1 MKVKKIINN
10 LELVV
15 AELELHHHAG
25 KAVQSGLNLC
35 AKITENGEDKIIPL
49 NTPDGRPI
57 FMNMENAIPL
67 DLTNEWTNFWQD
79 WEHPFNSPSI
89 FFTTNWL

>member
-10 LELVV
+10 LELIV

-35 AKITENGEDKIIPL
+35 AKVTENGEDKIIPL
-49 NTPDGRPI
+49 NTPDVSQ
-57 FMNMENAIPL
+57 FL
-67 DLTNEWTNFWQD
+67 
-79 WEHPFNSPSI
+79 
-89 FFTTNWL
+89 

>member
-1 MKVKKIINN
+1 MKVKKIVNN

-35 AKITENGEDKIIPL
+35 AKITENGKKKIIPL

-57 FMNMENAIPL
+57 FMNMENAIL
-67 DLTNEWTNFWQD
+67 LNKSDE
-79 WEHPFNSPSI
+79 
-89 FFTTNWL
+89 

>member
-49 NTPDGRPI
+49 NTPDWANFYEYGKRNPI
-57 FMNMENAIPL
+57 KS
-67 DLTNEWTNFWQD
+67 D
-79 WEHPFNSPSI
+79 
-89 FFTTNWL
+89 

>member
-1 MKVKKIINN
+1 MKVKIINN

-49 NTPDGRPI
+49 NTPDEEI
-57 FMNMENAIPL
+57 FMSMENAVPF
-67 DLTNEWTNFWQD
+67 DQTNE
-79 WEHPFNSPSI
+79 
-89 FFTTNWL
+89 

>member
-57 FMNMENAIPL
+57 FMNMENAIPFYQ
-67 DLTNEWTNFWQD
+67 TNE
-79 WEHPFNSPSI
+79 
-89 FFTTNWL
+89 

>member
-35 AKITENGEDKIIPL
+35 AKITEDGEDKIIPL

-57 FMNMENAIPL
+57 FMNMENGIVLNKP
-67 DLTNEWTNFWQD
+67 DE
-79 WEHPFNSPSI
+79 
-89 FFTTNWL
+89 